1 MSTIDR
7 TIGRVSSDAL
17 NKRNKKEVR
26 INYGEASMTDMAE
39 YFELVKGK
47 YGLSS
52 DYALAEKLG
61 IAQPEANLMRRG
73 LKIPKPELCIKIA
86 KLLNKN
92 PVELLLI
99 AQKDKAPKQAK
110 EYWTLALTAV
120 DVMLHVPKS
129 PKYIPRKVAAIG
141 EELREL
147 ETQTL
152 TYQGAEANAEAV
164 RLVQTAEHSIDALME
179 RWNIWRK
186 GEALYPSYLLAN
198 QEAAKRG
205 VTIRRLLVLTR
216 EQMGQ
221 ESVVADAIQ
230 VMDDQQRVGI
240 KIFYSFREE
249 LERAPAFHRFEEDY
263 KRRGAARDLNA
274 AMFDREILIF
284 SQSYGQVQLGVVG
297 TPTPITMINQLQITW
312 KPELLRDLDP
322 APLFDMTRYV
332 FDYSSPQAFKTE
344 LRRFTRSVT

>member
-1 MSTIDR
+1 
-7 TIGRVSSDAL
+7 
-17 NKRNKKEVR
+17 
-26 INYGEASMTDMAE
+26 MTEIAE
-39 YFELVKGK
+39 YFQLVKDR

-52 DYALAEKLG
+52 DYVLAEKLG

-73 LKIPKPELCIKIA
+73 LKIPKPELCIRIA

-120 DVMLHVPKS
+120 DVMLHVPKT
-129 PKYIPRKVAAIG
+129 PKYIPRKVEAIG
-141 EELREL
+141 RELRQL

-164 RLVQTAEHSIDALME
+164 RLVQTAKHSVDAIME
-179 RWNIWRK
+179 RWNIWKK
-186 GEALYPSYLLAN
+186 GEALYPNYLLAN

-205 VTIRRLLVLTR
+205 VVIRRLLVLTR
-216 EQMGQ
+216 EQMAE
-221 ESVVADAIQ
+221 ESFVADAIQ

-240 KIFYSFREE
+240 KIFYAFREE
-249 LERAPAFHRFEEDY
+249 LERAPAFQRFEEDY
-263 KRRGAARDLNA
+263 KRQGAARDLNA

-284 SQSYGQVQLGVVG
+284 SRSYGQVHLGVVG
-297 TPTPITMINQLQITW
+297 TPTPITMIDQLQITW

-332 FDYSSPQAFKTE
+332 FDYSNPQAFKTE
-344 LRRFTRSVT
+344 VRRFTRSVT

>member
-1 MSTIDR
+1 MSEISRYLEAVKDR
-7 TIGRVSSDAL
+7 YDL
-17 NKRNKKEVR
+17 C
-26 INYGEASMTDMAE
+26 
-39 YFELVKGK
+39 
-47 YGLSS
+47 S

-73 LKIPKPELCIKIA
+73 LKIPKPELCMKIA
-86 KLLNKN
+86 NLLDKN

-99 AQKDKAPKQAK
+99 AQKDKAPPAAK

-129 PKYIPRKVAAIG
+129 PKYIPRKVEAIG
-141 EELREL
+141 RELRQL

-152 TYQGAEANAEAV
+152 IYEGAEASAEAI
-164 RLVQTAEHSIDALME
+164 RLVQTAEHSIDAIME
-179 RWNIWRK
+179 RWNIWK
-186 GEALYPSYLLAN
+186 QGEALYPNYLLAN
-198 QEAAKRG
+198 QTAAKRG
-205 VTIRRLLVLTR
+205 VVIRRLLVLTR
-216 EQMGQ
+216 AQMKR

-230 VMDDQQRVGI
+230 VMADQQRAGI
-240 KIFYSFREE
+240 QIFFAFREV
-249 LERAPAFHRFEEDY
+249 LERAPTFSRFEEDF
-263 KRRGAARDLNA
+263 KNQGAATDLNA

-297 TPTPITMINQLQITW
+297 TPTALTMIRQLEITW

-332 FDYSSPQAFKTE
+332 FEYGGPQAFKIE
-344 LRRFTRSVT
+344 LARFKRSVA

>member
-1 MSTIDR
+1 
-7 TIGRVSSDAL
+7 
-17 NKRNKKEVR
+17 
-26 INYGEASMTDMAE
+26 MTDIAA
-39 YFELVKGK
+39 YFDAVKSR

-52 DYALAEKLG
+52 DYALAKKLG

-73 LKIPKPELCIKIA
+73 LKIPKPEVCIRIA
-86 KLLNKN
+86 KLLDKN
-92 PVELLLI
+92 PVELLLV
-99 AQKDKAPKQAK
+99 AQKDKAPRQAK

-120 DVMLHVPKS
+120 DVMLHVPKN
-129 PKYIPRKVAAIG
+129 PKYIPRKVEAIG
-141 EELREL
+141 KELREL

-179 RWNIWRK
+179 RWNIWKK
-186 GEALYPSYLLAN
+186 GEALYPNYLLAN
-198 QEAAKRG
+198 QEAVKRG
-205 VTIRRLLVLTR
+205 VIIRRVLVLTR

-221 ESVVADAIQ
+221 ESVVTDAIQ

-240 KIFYSFREE
+240 KIFYAFREE
-249 LERAPAFHRFEEDY
+249 LERASAFQRFEKDY
-263 KRRGAARDLNA
+263 KRQGAARDLNA
-274 AMFDREILIF
+274 AMFDQEILIF
-284 SQSYGQVQLGVVG
+284 SKSYGQVQLGVVG

-332 FDYSSPQAFKTE
+332 FDYSSPQAFTTE